1 MNHLAMTQTLYCV
14 CCNFYFLCAAAFTL
28 LGFTKQVRRQNP
40 CLMKFVSEKE
50 RACNNN
56 KKPHNPQILTSFIY
70 IYIRIL
76 GHLPLKH
83 DKMLTLI
90 TSFHQCMEKPC
101 WTRV

>member
-14 CCNFYFLCAAAFTL
+14 CCNFYFLCAATFTL

-56 KKPHNPQILTSFIY
+56 KKTHNPQILTSFIY
-70 IYIRIL
+70 IYISEFLFIC
-76 GHLPLKH
+76 HLNMTK
-83 DKMLTLI
+83 
-90 TSFHQCMEKPC
+90 C
-101 WTRV
+101 